1 MSKTVRIM
9 NTSARSKSR
18 KSAIRGSQQ
27 ASLILAPRK
36 PTVKSLDKRV
46 KAINKKE
53 EVKHKDFLFASDYMA
68 SGPGAGQM
76 LLLNG
81 LVQGDTNLT
90 REGNKVYITSIQIKA
105 VIITNVLLTSATEYR
120 IIVFRDN
127 FPNGVAPTA
136 GSLLDINII
145 TAYLYAPYNA
155 KYQTRYKI
163 LYDKR
168 GVSNPSVHLV
178 EGAGPTVTSVIQ
190 KKISIQLKRKLGFI
204 ANYGLGNAGTIAD
217 ITHGAIYIL
226 LLSNRTIGDADGPT
240 FLGGSR
246 VNFKDN

>member
-1 MSKTVRIM
+1 M
-9 NTSARSKSR
+9 NIAGRSKSR
-18 KSAIRGSQQ
+18 RSIARGQQQ
-27 ASLILAPRK
+27 ASLILAPKK

-105 VIITNVLLTSATEYR
+105 VIIPNVLLTAATEYR
-120 IIVFRDN
+120 IVVFRDS
-127 FPNGVAPTA
+127 FPNGTAPAA
-136 GSLLDINII
+136 GNLLDINII

-155 KYQTRYKI
+155 KYQNRFKI

-168 GVSNPSVHLV
+168 GCINPNTNLV
-178 EGAGPTVTSVIQ
+178 VGAGTTTSVVS
-190 KKISIQLKRKLGFI
+190 KKISIQFKRRLGFI
-204 ANYGLGNAGTIAD
+204 ANYGLANAGD
-217 ITHGAIYIL
+217 ITDITTGAIYIL
-226 LLSNRTIGDADGPT
+226 LLSNRTIANADGPT